1 MSSLVA
7 LVLPLRTWWIGNIA
21 LFHTKRLSEK
31 KIAMARSL
39 YADKHN
45 TINGICKTIT
55 ISKPG
60 LYRYLKAK

>member
-1 MSSLVA
+1 M
-7 LVLPLRTWWIGNIA
+7 A

-45 TINGICKTIT
+45 TINEICKTLN
-55 ISKPG
+55 ISKTSQ
-60 LYRYLKAK
+60 YRYLKAT